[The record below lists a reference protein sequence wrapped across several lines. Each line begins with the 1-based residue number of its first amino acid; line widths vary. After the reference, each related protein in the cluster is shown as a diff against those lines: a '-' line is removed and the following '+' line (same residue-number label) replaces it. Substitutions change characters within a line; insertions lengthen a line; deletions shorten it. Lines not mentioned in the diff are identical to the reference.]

1 MQCARHPQPPTPA
14 GQFHRPPEYSS
25 RIEYCRNL
33 TIEEDN
39 EARRIVDEMMKG
51 GTEEINCA
59 DISDPTDPY
68 YNSCDI

>member
-1 MQCARHPQPPTPA
+1 MLRRNYRLTAKQVDLILHC
-14 GQFHRPPEYSS
+14 
-25 RIEYCRNL
+25 IEYCRNL

-51 GTEEINCA
+51 GTEEIKCA